1 MSSCALARPRPSL
14 IVWAKKEE
22 GTHPRARAETERRGH
37 QYCRVFSLLLLS
49 CSVLVP
55 RALLSRLPRTPPP
68 SPNHAFNLLRE
79 TRDLVAGPDASV
91 SPARHPWCGRHP
103 IPRGSRAP
111 PPSSSPQPKH
121 CKHCHTRSSDATP
134 PRRELSPTYR
144 PLQLDPPAPLASGL
158 HPRDHPA
165 PAALPRSHPCFGP

>member
-1 MSSCALARPRPSL
+1 MVPLPSFALYSSTPPSSPMSSCALARPRPSL

-111 PPSSSPQPKH
+111 PPLLIPPTQTLQTLPHTFLRCDTPPPRAIPNIPTSP
-121 CKHCHTRSSDATP
+121 TRSACTT
-134 PRRELSPTYR
+134 R
-144 PLQLDPPAPLASGL
+144 
-158 HPRDHPA
+158 
-165 PAALPRSHPCFGP
+165 